1 MTVKICSRLP
11 ELRQGQGLFLLCWA
25 AYAAAYVGR
34 YNYSA
39 VMGAITAEGTLSLA
53 AAGAVSTGYFIC
65 YAVGQVVCGAFSQL
79 VSPYGMI
86 FAGLALSG
94 ACNLGM
100 GIVPGAAMAPL
111 WALNGLCQAMIW
123 PPIVRLFA
131 ESMPLTQQKGAC
143 VNINSTTPAGT
154 LTAYCVSAAMLALA
168 SWRSVFF
175 CCGGLLLGMAVI
187 WWLGTAPL
195 RRATTMQQVQK
206 PKQKPKPSSAAK
218 RAPGGG
224 VLAAVLGAG
233 LVWLILPTMLHGG
246 LKDGVT
252 SWVPSMIQSSFGV
265 TPAFSAAVSAVLP
278 LVNLAGAYI
287 AGWLDRRLF
296 RNELKT
302 SAVLFALA
310 TACLLML
317 PLAVRSSLA
326 AAVLLLAVVTAS
338 MLGINTMLINVMP
351 VRAGRRGG
359 AAVLSGSLNAVTY
372 VGAAVATWGFGSA
385 AETLGWGAVFLLWLM
400 MAAAAL
406 TVSVALAGRWARF
419 AAKEDTSAATVDA

>member
-39 VMGAITAEGTLSLA
+39 VMGAITAESTLSLA

-65 YAVGQVVCGAFSQL
+65 YAVGQVVCGAFSQF

-100 GIVPGAAMAPL
+100 GIVPGTAMAPL

-154 LTAYCVSAAMLALA
+154 LTAYCVSAALLTLA

-187 WWLGTAPL
+187 WWLGTASL
-195 RRATTMQQVQK
+195 RRATTVQRV
-206 PKQKPKPSSAAK
+206 QKPKPSSTTK
-218 RAPGGG
+218 HAPSSGA
-224 VLAAVLGAG
+224 LAAILGAG

-252 SWVPSMIQSSFGV
+252 SWVPSMIQSNFGV

-296 RNELKT
+296 HNELKT

-310 TACLLML
+310 TACLLVL
-317 PLAVRSSLA
+317 PLAVRGSLA

-385 AETLGWGAVFLLWLM
+385 AETFGWGAVFLLWLM

-406 TVSVALAGRWARF
+406 TVSLALASRWARF
-419 AAKEDTSAATVDA
+419 AAEQNTSTAAGDA